1 MVGHLEQ
8 QHGALKA
15 INKSA
20 TCQES
25 IVNRPELQHNQQEH
39 NAVINSNAATAC
51 TSTSS
56 QYIATDK
63 KQDLPKNSDEE
74 FIEEFIDVKS
84 I

>member
-25 IVNRPELQHNQQEH
+25 ILTGPKLQHDQQEH
-39 NAVINSNAATAC
+39 SAVINSIAATAC

-56 QYIATDK
+56 LHTATDK
-63 KQDLPKNSDEE
+63 KQDLPEDSNEE
-74 FIEEFIDVKS
+74 FINVES

>member
-1 MVGHLEQ
+1 MVRHLEQ

-25 IVNRPELQHNQQEH
+25 IVSGPELQHNQQEH
-39 NAVINSNAATAC
+39 NAVINSIAATAC
-51 TSTSS
+51 TFTSS
-56 QYIATDK
+56 QHTATDK
-63 KQDLPKNSDEE
+63 KQDLPEDSDEE
-74 FIEEFIDVKS
+74 IIEEFINVES